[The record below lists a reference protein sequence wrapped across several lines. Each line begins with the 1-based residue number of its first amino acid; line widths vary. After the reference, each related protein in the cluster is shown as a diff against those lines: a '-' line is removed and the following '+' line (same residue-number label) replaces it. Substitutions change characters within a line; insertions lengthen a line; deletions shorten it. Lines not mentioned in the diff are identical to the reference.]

1 MEIDPIT
8 RHIGAEFQM
17 ARMAFRKAEHRKDD
31 YIGIREAARR
41 ASMSEKTIRKLIR
54 NDALPHYRGGK
65 SGKILL
71 RWADFVEWMERRKI
85 ILKHDDRLL
94 SILRDMGKAG

>member
-1 MEIDPIT
+1 ME
-8 RHIGAEFQM
+8 
-17 ARMAFRKAEHRKDD
+17 RMACRTTEHQEDD

-41 ASMSEKTIRKLIR
+41 ASMSEKPIRKLIR

-71 RWADFVEWMERRKI
+71 RWADFVKWMERRKI

>member
-1 MEIDPIT
+1 ME
-8 RHIGAEFQM
+8 
-17 ARMAFRKAEHRKDD
+17 RMACRTTEHQEDD

-54 NDALPHYRGGK
+54 SDALPHYRGGR

-85 ILKHDDRLL
+85 VLKHDDHLL
-94 SILRDMGKAG
+94 SVLRDMGKAG